1 MERVMI
7 QIREVQGRYEV
18 YSVDRHW
25 EVFEAKLAAQAAAL
39 ALAGEIQQELGRL
52 PTIIAP
58 WPVYPDMRQSGGTM
72 PPCPSLPASTGARTN
87 T

>member
-1 MERVMI
+1 MI
-7 QIREVQGRYEV
+7 EIRELRGRYEV

-39 ALAGEIQQELGRL
+39 ALAAEIQQELGRL

-58 WPVYPDMRQSGGTM
+58 WPVYPLVRSPGATM
-72 PPCPSLPASTGARTN
+72 TPCPSLPASTGART
-87 T
+87 TT